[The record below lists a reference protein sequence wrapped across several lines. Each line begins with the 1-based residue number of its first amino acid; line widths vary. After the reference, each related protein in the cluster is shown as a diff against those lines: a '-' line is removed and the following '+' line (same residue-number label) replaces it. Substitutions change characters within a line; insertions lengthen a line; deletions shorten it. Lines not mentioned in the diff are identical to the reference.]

1 MSDTPKAPLTMLPK
15 IGPAVD
21 MSGLNLAGV
30 NTDKAITDQFGQMM
44 KANEDYEKALEERYT
59 NPNWGKVSA
68 ALLKPQLGGF
78 AASMGSAFDVLGEQT
93 EQQRAVAPTIAQIR
107 AQTSAMGLGLQQKK
121 TANELLNER
130 MNKTGGLTY
139 QDVAYIAQYDKEA
152 GRLAQ
157 EQFANQ
163 NATFDKMYMAYQG
176 GKDYTQLV
184 NDFGA
189 EFVNRMWPVLLKMV
203 PGVPSGGGAPRPA
216 AGATPPAGGAGA
228 PAAGGAPSPQP
239 AAPAAGVVLPE
250 PPNPNAGASTRPLGV
265 PASLMENATNRQ
277 GLEATK
283 KQIEERVAATT
294 ILQDRYRTQAETS
307 VPIFE
312 TATNLYRLASPKYM
326 APAFAIFE
334 RGDPMGVIGQALES
348 QTVSGVLGNMRKQ
361 IELSRMSKG
370 EKDKA
375 LTNLKTMETQLG
387 DLQTKMQQGI
397 INPTDARTMF
407 EAASVP
413 NMKNTQD
420 SFLRGIAGIG
430 STSLGRYETKNVFQ
444 QFLNRP
450 DADINNWEDSPEYRK
465 LRTHLEKRTRGV
477 LENSATDRFPDFMR
491 NGLENTYRHRDETA
505 ANRPNTS
512 AASSSNLTPASAS
525 RSTNDAA
532 LKAEMKKRNLPTN

>member
-44 KANEDYEKALEERYT
+44 KANDDYEKALEERYT

-139 QDVAYIAQYDKEA
+139 QDVAFIAQYDKEA

-216 AGATPPAGGAGA
+216 AGATQPAGGAG
-228 PAAGGAPSPQP
+228 
-239 AAPAAGVVLPE
+239 APAAGVVLPE
-250 PPNPNAGASTRPLGV
+250 PPNPNAGASSASTRPLGV

-294 ILQDRYRTQAETS
+294 ILQERYRTQAETA

-348 QTVSGVLGNMRKQ
+348 QTVSGVLANMRKQ

-370 EKDKA
+370 EKDQA
-375 LTNLKTMETQLG
+375 LTNLQTMGTQLG

-413 NMKNTQD
+413 NLKNTQD
-420 SFLRGIAGIG
+420 SFLRGIASIG
-430 STSLGRYETKNVFQ
+430 STSLGRYETKNVLQ

-450 DADINNWEDSPEYRK
+450 DADINNWEDSPEYK
-465 LRTHLEKRTRGV
+465 GLRTHLEKRTRGV
-477 LENSATDRFPDFMR
+477 LENSATETYPDFMR
-491 NGLENTYRHRDETA
+491 NGLKKTYKYSDETA
-505 ANRPNTS
+505 ANRPNVSATS
-512 AASSSNLTPASAS
+512 ASNVTPTSAS
-525 RSTNDAA
+525 RITNDAA
-532 LKAEMKKRNLPTN
+532 LKAEMKRRNLLTN

>member
-1 MSDTPKAPLTMLPK
+1 
-15 IGPAVD
+15 

-121 TANELLNER
+121 TANQLLNER
-130 MNKTGGLTY
+130 IQKTGGLTSE
-139 QDVAYIAQYDKEA
+139 DVAFIAQYDKET

-157 EQFANQ
+157 EKFANQ

-176 GKDYTQLV
+176 GDNYVKLVKDY
-184 NDFGA
+184 GA
-189 EFVNRMWPVLLKMV
+189 EFVNRMWPVLQRMV
-203 PGVPSGGGAPRPA
+203 PGVPKPPA
-216 AGATPPAGGAGA
+216 AGATPPAVGAGA
-228 PAAGGAPSPQP
+228 PAAGGAPSAQP

-250 PPNPNAGASTRPLGV
+250 PPNPNAGVSSASTKPLGV
-265 PASLMENATNRQ
+265 PASLMENATHGQ
-277 GLEATK
+277 SIEATQ
-283 KQIEERVAATT
+283 KQIAERVAATT
-294 ILQDRYRTQAETS
+294 ALQDRYRTQAETS

-334 RGDPMGVIGQALES
+334 RGDPMGIIGQALES
-348 QTVSGVLGNMRKQ
+348 QTVSGVLANMRKQ

-370 EKDKA
+370 DKDKA
-375 LTNLKTMETQLG
+375 LTNLQAMDGQLG

-413 NMKNTQD
+413 NKKNTQD
-420 SFLRGIAGIG
+420 SFLRGVAGIG
-430 STSLGRYETKNVFQ
+430 STALGRYESKNVFQ

-450 DADINNWEDSPEYRK
+450 DADIHNWEDSQEYKK

-491 NGLENTYRHRDETA
+491 NGLENTYRHRDED
-505 ANRPNTS
+505 RPAGGATS
-512 AASSSNLTPASAS
+512 ARTTGGG
-525 RSTNDAA
+525 STLDRLRAA
-532 LKAEMKKRNLPTN
+532 RNALP

>member
-1 MSDTPKAPLTMLPK
+1 MSETKAPLTMLPK

-21 MSGLNLAGV
+21 MGTLNLAGV

-130 MNKTGGLTY
+130 IQKIGGLTAE
-139 QDVAYIAQYDKEA
+139 DVAFIAQYDKEA

-157 EQFANQ
+157 EKFANQ
-163 NATFDKMYMAYQG
+163 RSTFDAMLSAYQSG
-176 GKDYTQLV
+176 ADYARLVKDY
-184 NDFGA
+184 GA
-189 EFVNRMWPVLLKMV
+189 PFVNQMWPVLQRMV
-203 PGVPSGGGAPRPA
+203 PGVPKPPA

-228 PAAGGAPSPQP
+228 PAAGGTPSPQP

-250 PPNPNAGASTRPLGV
+250 PPNPNAGVSSASTRPLGV
-265 PASLMENATNRQ
+265 PASLMENATHGQNI
-277 GLEATK
+277 EATK
-283 KQIEERVAATT
+283 KQIEDRVASTKD
-294 ILQDRYRTQAETS
+294 LQDRYRTQAETS

-312 TATNLYRLASPKYM
+312 TTTNLFRLASPKYM

-334 RGDPMGVIGQALES
+334 GGDPMGVIGKALEN
-348 QTVSGVLGNMRKQ
+348 QTVSGVLAGMRDQ
-361 IELSRMSKG
+361 ILRSRMN
-370 EKDKA
+370 EDDKKKA
-375 LTNLKTMETQLG
+375 TTNLDVMQTQLG

-413 NMKNTQD
+413 SLKNTQD
-420 SFLRGIAGIG
+420 AFLRGIAGIG
-430 STSLGRYETKNVFQ
+430 SNALGRYEAKNVLQ
-444 QFLNRP
+444 QYLNRP
-450 DADINNWEDSPEYRK
+450 DGDINNWEDSQEYRK
-465 LRTHLEKRTRGV
+465 LRTHLEKRSRGV
-477 LENSATDRFPDFMR
+477 LENSALGGGIPDFMR
-491 NGLENTYRHRDETA
+491 NGLESTYRHRDES
-505 ANRPNTS
+505 RPAGGT
-512 AASSSNLTPASAS
+512 TPA
-525 RSTNDAA
+525 RTTGGGSTLDRLRAA
-532 LKAEMKKRNLPTN
+532 RNALP

>member
-130 MNKTGGLTY
+130 IQKIGGLTAE
-139 QDVAYIAQYDKEA
+139 DVAFIAQYDKEA

-157 EQFANQ
+157 EKFANQ
-163 NATFDKMYMAYQG
+163 RSTFDAMLSAYQSG
-176 GKDYTQLV
+176 ADYARLVKDY
-184 NDFGA
+184 GA
-189 EFVNRMWPVLLKMV
+189 PFVNQMWPVLQKMV
-203 PGVPSGGGAPRPA
+203 PGVPKPPA

-265 PASLMENATNRQ
+265 PASLMENATHGQNI
-277 GLEATK
+277 EATK
-283 KQIEERVAATT
+283 KQIEDRVAATT
-294 ILQDRYRTQAETS
+294 TLQDRYRTQSETA

-334 RGDPMGVIGQALES
+334 RGDPMGIIGQALES
-348 QTVSGVLGNMRKQ
+348 QTVSGVLANMRKQ

-370 EKDKA
+370 DKDKA
-375 LTNLKTMETQLG
+375 LTNLQTMGTQLG
-387 DLQTKMQQGI
+387 DLQAKMQQGV

-420 SFLRGIAGIG
+420 SFLRGVAGIG

-444 QFLNRP
+444 QFLDRP
-450 DADINNWEDSPEYRK
+450 DADINKWEDSPEYKR

-477 LENSATDRFPDFMR
+477 LENSATDMFPDFMR
-491 NGLENTYRHRDETA
+491 NGLENTYRHRDED
-505 ANRPNTS
+505 RP
-512 AASSSNLTPASAS
+512 AGGATPA
-525 RSTNDAA
+525 RNTGGGSTLDRLRAA
-532 LKAEMKKRNLPTN
+532 RNALP